1 NAAAIKAQAKDVAE
15 SLLGKLPVLYAS
27 SVLEPVAVR
36 SQQQLN
42 ENAKQICHVNAFS
55 EMNHNEI
62 VGWVNPEKILKEV
75 TVVLLR
81 SSYDHERVQ
90 KRMDLCKPIFQ
101 EKANDV
107 LEVRAQGQSL
117 LAQMF
122 YFIHLF
128 DWVSL
133 YLADLNGVDPNPV
146 KVIDHLKN
154 ALAKA

>member
-1 NAAAIKAQAKDVAE
+1 
-15 SLLGKLPVLYAS
+15 
-27 SVLEPVAVR
+27 
-36 SQQQLN
+36 
-42 ENAKQICHVNAFS
+42 
-55 EMNHNEI
+55 MNHNEI